1 MACYWLRGLTPNRG
15 KRNNE
20 VEIHE
25 AITWSTPRFD
35 EVLQA
40 SKLSY
45 TDGTS
50 GVGEVPIYIRPS
62 AFGAVTFKYRTTD
75 DGKPEIYDIQMLG
88 GQVPG
93 EQTVPRA
100 ETWAAIVLLTRVNA
114 NAVARVGIDAAYVV
128 NGVQNRH
135 KLVKGRNGDLWGLF
149 FAILDLR
156 IAESCFAKV
165 ASHIE
170 DVGARAVE
178 TDFATICD
186 VIGNALADEAADL
199 AAKLMRPTPAKCK
212 KIESEQSE
220 AFLVCVRIRMVQA
233 RLWERTENAMTYE
246 LPEEAEQ
253 EAT

>member
-1 MACYWLRGLTPNRG
+1 MNIEEEIFAKTNKLISKATFEWKHLACYWLRGLTPNRG

-20 VEIHE
+20 IEIHE

-62 AFGAVTFKYRTTD
+62 AFGAVTFKYRTID
-75 DGKPEIYDIQMLG
+75 DGKPEIYDIQVLG

-100 ETWAAIVLLTRVNA
+100 ETWAANVLLTRVNS

-128 NGVQNRH
+128 NGVENRH

-149 FAILDLR
+149 LQASTSELLR
-156 IAESCFAKV
+156 A
-165 ASHIE
+165 
-170 DVGARAVE
+170 
-178 TDFATICD
+178 
-186 VIGNALADEAADL
+186 ALQ
-199 AAKLMRPTPAKCK
+199 K
-212 KIESEQSE
+212 
-220 AFLVCVRIRMVQA
+220 
-233 RLWERTENAMTYE
+233 
-246 LPEEAEQ
+246 
-253 EAT
+253 